1 MAQAWDNAGREVCEG
16 LNVQLFVEKLD
27 RMDPIVLNP
36 DELVM
41 PVRMCMMIWGLSY
54 YLKYKEQLDYLL
66 VSSELRPTGGVVENR
81 LMAVGHRQVAARWLM
96 GRNPPKYS
104 RDR

>member
-16 LNVQLFVEKLD
+16 LNVQLFAEKLD
-27 RMDPIVLNP
+27 RMDPIVKNP

-54 YLKYKEQLDYLL
+54 YLKYKEQRVCEELLPKAKELVRREEPEYL
-66 VSSELRPTGGVVENR
+66 
-81 LMAVGHRQVAARWLM
+81 
-96 GRNPPKYS
+96 S
-104 RDR
+104 RFPEV